1 MLAVLACAISRRRL
15 CCVSLWLQG
24 FPFVQKNI
32 VNWSDPLSH
41 AFMGTLQD
49 TGLNEMAHI
58 SENLW
63 RTAKQAHAGLKLT
76 VKTVC
81 LVFVFERVWADQQIQ
96 ALSVDHIRMIYLG
109 SDSRD
114 CFQSFLLPW
123 PDNVKGFRGAT
134 HRADQEESCAP
145 HSHIISFLDCIALW
159 MGAIM
164 CLFLSSSFIIFF
176 NSDRGM
182 SVPEACI

>member
-1 MLAVLACAISRRRL
+1 MLFHAVDCAEF
-15 CCVSLWLQG
+15 SLWLQG
-24 FPFVQKNI
+24 FPFVKKNI
-32 VNWSDPLSH
+32 VNWSDPLSCV
-41 AFMGTLQD
+41 FKGTSQD
-49 TGLNEMAHI
+49 AGLFEMAHI
-58 SENLW
+58 SENLC

-81 LVFVFERVWADQQIQ
+81 FFFVFVFEHVWTDQQIQ
-96 ALSVDHIRMIYLG
+96 TLPVDHIRMIYLG

-114 CFQSFLLPW
+114 CFQPFLLPW

-164 CLFLSSSFIIFF
+164 CLFLSFFIIFF
-176 NSDRGM
+176 NSDQGM
-182 SVPEACI
+182 SVPEACIKSI